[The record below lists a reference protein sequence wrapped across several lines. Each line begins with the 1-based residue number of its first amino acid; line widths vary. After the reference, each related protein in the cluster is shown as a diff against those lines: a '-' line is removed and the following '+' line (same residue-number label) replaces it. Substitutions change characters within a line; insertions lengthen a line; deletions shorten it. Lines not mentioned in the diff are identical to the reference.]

1 MSLLKTWLRAARLRT
16 LPLSFS
22 GILIGSS
29 FAFSSNFDF
38 DIFSSCLLITVLF
51 QIISNFANDLGDA
64 VKGVD
69 DETRIGPERAIQSGM
84 ITKTQ
89 MKNAIIILSVLAL
102 IVVLQ
107 LLFRIDL
114 SRNELLI
121 FSALGMM
128 SIWAAIAYTIGK
140 NPYGYRALG
149 DLMVFLFFGLL
160 AVVGT
165 YYLYA
170 RSVVLEVV
178 LIASSIGAL
187 AVAVLNLN
195 NMRDR
200 EDDTLKNKKT
210 MAVILGA
217 EKAKRYHTAVLLI
230 SVLLFAAGISLSGYY
245 WYFLGLV
252 PLLRLV
258 GHLKRVWQT
267 ENAREFDPELKVI
280 ALSSFMTSLLCFII
294 GLIVYF

>member
-29 FAFSSNFDF
+29 FALSSNFDF

-84 ITKTQ
+84 ITKAQ
-89 MKNAIIILSVLAL
+89 MKNAIIILSVLAV

-178 LIASSIGAL
+178 LIASAIGAL

>member
-1 MSLLKTWLRAARLRT
+1 MSLLKSWLRAARLRT

-29 FAFSSNFDF
+29 FALASNFDV
-38 DIFSSCLLITVLF
+38 DILSSCLLITVLF

-69 DETRIGPERAIQSGM
+69 DETRIGPERAIQSGV
-84 ITKTQ
+84 ITKAQ

-128 SIWAAIAYTIGK
+128 SIWAAITYTIGK

-160 AVVGT
+160 AVLGT

-178 LIASSIGAL
+178 LIASAIGAL

-217 EKAKRYHTAVLLI
+217 EKAKKYHTALLI
-230 SVLLFAAGISLSGYY
+230 VSVLLFVAGIALSGYY

-258 GHLKRVWQT
+258 GHLQRVWQT
-267 ENAREFDPELKVI
+267 KNAREFDPELKVI

>member
-1 MSLLKTWLRAARLRT
+1 MILLKTWLRAARLRT

-84 ITKTQ
+84 ITKAQ

-178 LIASSIGAL
+178 LIASAIGAL

>member
-29 FAFSSNFDF
+29 FSFSSNFDF

-69 DETRIGPERAIQSGM
+69 DETRIGPERVIQSGM
-84 ITKTQ
+84 ITKAQ

-178 LIASSIGAL
+178 LIASAIGAL

>member
-29 FAFSSNFDF
+29 FALSSNFDF

-89 MKNAIIILSVLAL
+89 MKNAIIILCVLAL

-178 LIASSIGAL
+178 LIASAIGAL

>member
-69 DETRIGPERAIQSGM
+69 DETRIGPKRAIQSGM
-84 ITKTQ
+84 ITKAQ

-178 LIASSIGAL
+178 LIASAIGAL

-230 SVLLFAAGISLSGYY
+230 SVLLFAAGIFLSGYY

>member
-84 ITKTQ
+84 ITKAQ

-178 LIASSIGAL
+178 LIASAIGAL

-217 EKAKRYHTAVLLI
+217 VKAKKYHTAVLLI

>member
-1 MSLLKTWLRAARLRT
+1 LLKTWLRAARLRT

-84 ITKTQ
+84 ITKAQ
-89 MKNAIIILSVLAL
+89 MKNAIIILSVLAF

-178 LIASSIGAL
+178 LIASAIGAL

-200 EDDTLKNKKT
+200 EDDTLKNKRT

-230 SVLLFAAGISLSGYY
+230 SVLLFATGISLSGYY

>member
-84 ITKTQ
+84 ITKAQ
-89 MKNAIIILSVLAL
+89 MKNAIIILSVLAV

-121 FSALGMM
+121 FSALGVM

-178 LIASSIGAL
+178 LIASAIGAL

>member
-84 ITKTQ
+84 ITKAQ

-140 NPYGYRALG
+140 KPYGYRALG

-178 LIASSIGAL
+178 LIASAIGAL

-217 EKAKRYHTAVLLI
+217 DKAKRYHTAVLLI

-245 WYFLGLV
+245 WYFL
-252 PLLRLV
+252 
-258 GHLKRVWQT
+258 
-267 ENAREFDPELKVI
+267 
-280 ALSSFMTSLLCFII
+280 
-294 GLIVYF
+294 

>member
-22 GILIGSS
+22 GILVGSS

-84 ITKTQ
+84 ITKAQ

-170 RSVVLEVV
+170 RLVVLEVV
-178 LIASSIGAL
+178 LIASAIGAL

-200 EDDTLKNKKT
+200 EDDTIKNKKT
-210 MAVILGA
+210 MAVILGT

>member
-29 FAFSSNFDF
+29 FALSSNFDF

-69 DETRIGPERAIQSGM
+69 DETRIGPERVIQSGM
-84 ITKTQ
+84 ITKAQ

-178 LIASSIGAL
+178 LIASAIGAL

-230 SVLLFAAGISLSGYY
+230 SVLLFAAGIFLSGYY

>member
-84 ITKTQ
+84 ITKAQ

-178 LIASSIGAL
+178 LIASAIGAL

-217 EKAKRYHTAVLLI
+217 EKAKKYHTAVLLI

>member
-84 ITKTQ
+84 ITIAQ
-89 MKNAIIILSVLAL
+89 MKNAIIILSVLAV

-178 LIASSIGAL
+178 LIASAIGAL

>member
-1 MSLLKTWLRAARLRT
+1 MILLKTWLRAARLRT

-84 ITKTQ
+84 ITKAQ

-121 FSALGMM
+121 FSALGML

-178 LIASSIGAL
+178 LIASAIGAL

>member
-29 FAFSSNFDF
+29 FAFSSNYDF

-84 ITKTQ
+84 ITKAQ

-178 LIASSIGAL
+178 LIASAIGAL

>member
-84 ITKTQ
+84 ITKAQ

-114 SRNELLI
+114 SCNELLI

-178 LIASSIGAL
+178 LIASAIGAL

-245 WYFLGLV
+245 WYFLGIV